1 MAGLRKGHC
10 YNKVGSLKRSYSRT
24 SKYKNK
30 AYIKGIP
37 PSKIAKFELGNP
49 KGTYTHEVALVS
61 LKPVQIR
68 HNAIE
73 ASRQVVVRRLELG
86 LGASNFLFKVRSQPH
101 QVMRENKIVT
111 GAHAD
116 RIATGMAHSFG
127 QPIGLAAQLMK
138 GKPVFSVCVAKE
150 GIEKAKDALK
160 AAPPRIPGSYRI
172 SVSEIKK

>member
-10 YNKVGSLKRSYSRT
+10 YNKIGALKRSYSRT
-24 SKYKNK
+24 SKFKNK

-37 PSKIAKFELGNP
+37 PTKIARLELGNP
-49 KGTYTHEVALVS
+49 KGSFTHEVALVS
-61 LKPVQIR
+61 LKNVQIR

-86 LGASNFLFKVRSQPH
+86 LGASNFLFKVRAQPH

-127 QPIGLAAQLMK
+127 QPIGLAAQLMS
-138 GKPVFSVCVAKE
+138 GKPIFSVLVAKE
-150 GIEKAKDALK
+150 GIEKARDALK
-160 AAPPRIPGSYRI
+160 GAPPRIPGSYRI
-172 SVSEIKK
+172 SVSELEK